1 MIKYMSSK
9 FIDKTIRKW
18 KMRLF
23 IKKPVFW
30 TTDFKMWRQLGGIKS
45 RFNSKQVWDPFTHL
59 KI

>member
-1 MIKYMSSK
+1 MSSK